1 VTVRALLVLVGLL
14 FLPAQSLAGGL
25 FLGGHGVRPLGRGG
39 AFTAGG
45 DDPSGIWYNP
55 ATIAGT
61 KGWDVLI
68 DGSLV
73 LLTLKYQRVDSGG
86 NLDIYPEVENEAP
99 FIPIP
104 TLALAKD
111 VIKDRL
117 TVGFSISAPYSSL
130 TNFPRPNYGPC
141 ENRDAPSNCI
151 DTAAT
156 DAPQR
161 YSLISLEGTLF
172 LQLDLA
178 IAWQIVDQVTLGVS
192 IQNVF
197 VNFVTLSSISSYN
210 GFSSGPEDPEFDS
223 LSQLTLTDMFNPS
236 GKVGLVITPIPDV
249 RIGVSYQLPVWIG
262 GDARVDVQLPVS
274 PLYSKSRVE
283 GSLASL
289 NLTLPMVLRVGAE
302 VRLIP
307 NLRLEVGFD
316 WEQWSIFDALRVKP
330 DGIYI
335 YNIPG
340 IDKYEIPDM
349 VIPLNLKDTFAVRL
363 GGEYFFQAIPLALR
377 LGYVYESGAVEDK
390 YASIMAWDSDKHMAT
405 LGISY
410 TVSGFRLDLLYA
422 HTFMPERTVD
432 YRESE
437 AMQVNPINPTGAVS
451 VGGGRY
457 RGFVDLV
464 GIGLSKSF

>member
-1 VTVRALLVLVGLL
+1 MRRVLLTCCLVTLL
-14 FLPAQSLAGGL
+14 LPSPALAGGL

-45 DDPSGIWYNP
+45 DDPGGIWYNP
-55 ATIAGT
+55 ATIAGS
-61 KGWDVLI
+61 KGWDVLL
-68 DGSLV
+68 DGSLIF
-73 LLTLKYQRVDSGG
+73 LTLKYQRVDSGG
-86 NLDIYPEVENEAP
+86 NLDIYPEVNNDSP
-99 FIPIP
+99 LVPIP
-104 TLALAKD
+104 TLGLSKEVVQD
-111 VIKDRL
+111 KI
-117 TVGFSISAPYSSL
+117 TVGFSFSAPYSGIEK
-130 TNFPRPNYGPC
+130 FPQPNYGPC
-141 ENRDAPSNCI
+141 ANPTAPKNCI

-161 YSLISLEGTLF
+161 YSLITLDGTLF

-178 IAWQIVDQVTLGVS
+178 VAWQIVPEVALGIS
-192 IQNVF
+192 LQNTF
-197 VNFVTLSSISSYN
+197 VNFQTLNSISSYN

-223 LSQLTLTDMFNPS
+223 LSQLVLTDLFNPS

-249 RIGVSYQLPVWIG
+249 RIGISYQLPVWIG

-283 GSLASL
+283 GSLAEVG
-289 NLTLPMVLRVGAE
+289 LTLPMVLRLGTE

-316 WEQWSIFDALRVKP
+316 WEQWSVMEALRIKP

-340 IDKYEIPDM
+340 IDKYEVPEM
-349 VIPLNLKDTFAVRL
+349 TVRLSLRDTFAVRL
-363 GGEYFFQAIPLALR
+363 GGEYFFEAIPLALR
-377 LGYVYESGAVEDK
+377 LGYIYESGAVEDR
-390 YASIMAWDSDKHMAT
+390 YASVMAWDDDKHMAT
-405 LGISY
+405 LGLSY
-410 TVSGFRLDLLYA
+410 TVGGFRLDLVYA
-422 HTFMPERTVD
+422 HAFISDRTVD

-437 AMQVNPINPTGAVS
+437 AMQVNPINPSGAVA

-457 RGFVDLV
+457 RGMIDLF
-464 GIGLSKSF
+464 GLGLNKSF